1 MRLLKKAKQCP
12 IKKRTPGLAASEPLP
27 TFATTTAGARRPGRL
42 LTNTAMNSSTTTLRP
57 LLTGRLSGTGVKLLA
72 AQLRRDDAGKAALFA
87 LLNDADKRV
96 ADNAAWLLSHIA
108 GRGDAFFDTPRRHIL
123 RTAAMRTGD
132 DTLRRLLLT
141 VLYAVGSDP
150 AETEPAVDFL
160 DFCLAGVASTLP
172 AGTRALCLK
181 LALRICLPYPELR
194 TELRMVMA
202 QAEDG
207 EVPPAL
213 AATLRAAR
221 RQLKQQ
227 RYRRTR
233 PGR

>member
-57 LLTGRLSGTGVKLLA
+57 LLTDRLSGAGVKLLA

-87 LLNDADKRV
+87 LLDDADKRV

-108 GRGDAFFDTPRRHIL
+108 GRGDAFFGTPRRQVL

-172 AGTRALCLK
+172 AATRALCLK

>member
-1 MRLLKKAKQCP
+1 
-12 IKKRTPGLAASEPLP
+12 
-27 TFATTTAGARRPGRL
+27 
-42 LTNTAMNSSTTTLRP
+42 MNLSTTTLRP

-72 AQLRRDDAGKAALFA
+72 AQLRRDEAGKAALFA
-87 LLNDADKRV
+87 LLDDADKRV
-96 ADNAAWLLSHIA
+96 ADNAAWLLNHIA
-108 GRGDAFFDTPRRHIL
+108 GRGDTFFDTPRRQVL
-123 RTAAMRTGD
+123 RTAAIHTAD
-132 DTLRRLLLT
+132 VTLRRLLLT
-141 VLYAVGSDP
+141 VLHAVGPDP

-172 AGTRALCLK
+172 AATRALCLK

-194 TELRMVMA
+194 TELQMVMA